1 MNNNELITAN
11 EAASILSMSVNAFR
25 IFAYRYS
32 SRIKKAKLGKRK
44 TYFYRSNILSLLQ
57 EA

>member
-1 MNNNELITAN
+1 MDQKELITAD

-25 IFAYRYS
+25 IFVSRYS
-32 SRIKKAKLGKRK
+32 TRIKKAKLGKRK
-44 TYFYRSNILSLLQ
+44 TYFYRSNILSLLE